1 VLADSAR
8 ADAAVVD
15 GALPLAGTTFAA
27 KDLFDVAGH
36 VTLAG
41 SKINAADGLVAAE
54 DATLVARLKAAGSVL
69 VGLANMDEYAYG
81 FSTENAHYG
90 PTRNPHDR
98 AHRGRLFGRIGGGG
112 GGGAGGCGAGV
123 GYQRVCPRA
132 RLVRDLWAE
141 AHRAPVARGVYP
153 FVASLDHAGLFARDP
168 AMLAA
173 AYDALQGPDPRDP
186 AHTARR
192 RSGAAG
198 LAAPPGRLRV
208 GVLGAFSPRCWP
220 MRRKRRGA
228 CGARSG
234 RAGHEVRPAVLD
246 GASERAPPPSA

>member
-1 VLADSAR
+1 
-8 ADAAVVD
+8 
-15 GALPLAGTTFAA
+15 
-27 KDLFDVAGH
+27 
-36 VTLAG
+36 
-41 SKINAADGLVAAE
+41 
-54 DATLVARLKAAGSVL
+54 VL

-132 RLVRDLWAE
+132 RLAVRDLWAE
-141 AHRAPVARGVYP
+141 AHFGRLSRAGVYP

-173 AYDALQGPDPRDP
+173 AYDVLQGPDPRDP
-186 AHTARR
+186 ACTRAPPIRRCRGWRR
-192 RSGAAG
+192 RRGGCAWG
-198 LAAPPGRLRV
+198 CW
-208 GVLGAFSPRCWP
+208 GAFSPRCWP
-220 MRRKRRGA
+220 MRRKPQW
-228 CGARSG
+228 SMW
-234 RAGHEVRPAVLD
+234 RAAWPGWA
-246 GASERAPPPSA
+246 